1 MHYKSSQGVIAS
13 CFLAGLLEI
22 YDFTIFA
29 FLSPILHKNYLSF
42 LSESEALIVTYALF
56 AVGFLFRPL
65 GSIIFGYIGDKY
77 GRKISLVLS
86 VSLMGFASLTMFF
99 LPSYAY
105 IGIASCYIIALVRV
119 VQGISVGGEYS
130 GAIIY
135 AIEHFDKKKTGLV
148 GAIIVSGC
156 LMGVMLGRFVG
167 NLLQN
172 PLLPEYSWRFAFL
185 LGFILSIVGYFI
197 RNKLTESPEFEKLA
211 LEKTNAKN
219 IPLIEGIKQFP
230 LEMLA
235 TTLLIGTNGVNLYF
249 IVVFFPDYIKTK
261 NNIDISYIS
270 LLATIVPALLA
281 PVMGH
286 ISDKWNRGKML
297 LLGIGLISCYSA
309 FALPIMLE
317 SKSTSDVMFLML
329 GYAILFSI
337 QSGTVN
343 TYTIEVFPA
352 KCRFSCGALCYALG
366 MSVIGGTSPMVS
378 ALLTQNGDVDNV
390 VYYVL
395 CITILGFLACVTM
408 LLREKT
414 IGNIKIKYLKSE
426 T

>member
-1 MHYKSSQGVIAS
+1 MKRKISHQVIAS

-29 FLSPILHKNYLSF
+29 FLSPILHKNYFSF
-42 LSESEALIVTYALF
+42 LSEGDALIVTYALF

-65 GSIIFGYIGDKY
+65 GSILFGYIGDIY
-77 GRKISLVLS
+77 GRKASLVIS
-86 VSLMGFASLTMFF
+86 VSLMGLASLTMFL
-99 LPSYAY
+99 LPTYSFM
-105 IGIASCYIIALVRV
+105 GIASCYVIALIRII
-119 VQGISVGGEYS
+119 QGISVGGEYS

-135 AIEHFDKKKTGLV
+135 AIEHFDKKHTGLV

-167 NLLQN
+167 NTLQS
-172 PLLPEYSWRFAFL
+172 PDLPEYSWRFAFL
-185 LGFILSIVGYFI
+185 LGFVLSIVGYFI
-197 RNKLTESPEFEKLA
+197 RNKLTESPEFKKLV
-211 LEKTNAKN
+211 LIKVNTRT
-219 IPLIEGIKQFP
+219 IPLFEGVKQFP
-230 LEMLA
+230 IEMLA
-235 TTLLIGTNGVNLYF
+235 SILLIGANGVNFYF

-270 LLATIVPALLA
+270 LLVTIVPAILA
-281 PVMGH
+281 PLMGYL
-286 ISDKWNRGKML
+286 SDKWHRGKML
-297 LLGIGLISCYSA
+297 LVGIGLIGVYSSV
-309 FALPIMLE
+309 ALPLMIH
-317 SKSTSDVMFLML
+317 SISTSDVMLLIL

-343 TYTIEVFPA
+343 TFTIEIFHT

-378 ALLTQNGDVDNV
+378 ALLTKNGNITNV

-395 CITILGFLACVTM
+395 CITTMGFIAGATM
-408 LLREKT
+408 LVRKNY
-414 IGNIKIKYLKSE
+414 IQN
-426 T
+426 